1 MKIER
6 ADVYPLPVPLNLPC
20 KDANRIETHSPGA
33 VVKPTESGGAAGRSA
48 R

>member
-6 ADVYPLPVPLNLPC
+6 ADVYPLSIPLNHPC
-20 KDANRIETHSPGA
+20 KDANRIETHSPDI